1 MLTPIE
7 QYPYSVETKNDKI
20 LMYTKDSASHY
31 AIQLQEEGKDVEV
44 WHDGALQ
51 YRLNGIYQGK
61 FF

>member
-7 QYPYSVETKNDKI
+7 QYPYSVETRNDKI
-20 LMYTKDSASHY
+20 LMFTKDSALHY
-31 AIQLQEEGKDVEV
+31 AVQLQEEGKDVEV

-51 YRLNGIYQGK
+51 YRLNGIFQGK

>member
-7 QYPYSVETKNDKI
+7 QYPYSVETKNDKL

-31 AIQLQEEGKDVEV
+31 AVQLQEEGKDVEV
-44 WHDGALQ
+44 WHDGTLQ
-51 YRLNGIYQGK
+51 YRLNGILQGI